1 MLAKWFGSS
10 SKEQQ
15 QQQQQQQQQSFKNFV
30 AGLFQLV
37 WQWQRHKTLGQK
49 GDRGGREEEDMPSQ
63 IATTDR
69 WQLGEEEQEEEE
81 EEGEEKKNKLF
92 LFFLSSS
99 KFSYTTYFT
108 ATAVLLPTVQLVA
121 IAT

>member
-1 MLAKWFGSS
+1 
-10 SKEQQ
+10 
-15 QQQQQQQQQSFKNFV
+15 
-30 AGLFQLV
+30 
-37 WQWQRHKTLGQK
+37 
-49 GDRGGREEEDMPSQ
+49 MPSQ

-69 WQLGEEEQEEEE
+69 WQLGEEEQEEEEEE